1 MKEFIIN
8 KNDSGQRADKFLQ
21 KAVPLLPKSLMYKY
35 LRMKRIK
42 LNGKRCEISTRLSDG
57 DTIQLYIDD
66 EFFETPKCRDFLAA
80 PAVLSIVYEDENILL
95 LDKKCGLVVHEDDG
109 HTTDTLIN
117 RILHYLYDKG
127 EYNPD
132 KENSFTPAL
141 CNRLDRNT
149 SGIVIT
155 AKNAESLRILN
166 QKIKDR
172 EIEKRYL
179 CITVGVPPKKHD
191 TMTAYLEKNADANT
205 VKISE
210 RKTSLNKTIITTY
223 DVLKDDGRLALVD
236 VKLETGRTHQ
246 IRAHFA
252 HIGCPL
258 LGDGKY
264 GINSVNREYKIKT
277 QALCSYMLKF
287 NFVTDGG
294 ILNYLNQK
302 EFTVDNV
309 WFKDKFLQK
318 KNKNRE

>member
-1 MKEFIIN
+1 MREFIIN

-42 LNGKRCEISTRLSDG
+42 LNGKRCEISTRLAEG
-57 DTIQLYIDD
+57 DVMQLYIGD
-66 EFFETPKCRDFLAA
+66 EFFETAPEKEFLAA
-80 PAVLSIVYEDENILL
+80 PAVLNIVYEDENIML
-95 LDKKCGLVVHEDDG
+95 LDKKNGLVVHEDDE
-109 HTTDTLIN
+109 HTADTLIN

-127 EYNPD
+127 EYDPD
-132 KENSFTPAL
+132 AENSFTPSL

-149 SGIVIT
+149 GGIVIA
-155 AKNAESLRILN
+155 AKNAEALRILN

-191 TMTAYLEKNADANT
+191 TMTAYLEKNADGNT
-205 VKISE
+205 VKVSDK
-210 RKTSLNKTIITTY
+210 KTPYNKTIITTY
-223 DVLKDDGRLALVD
+223 DVLKTDGRLALVE
-236 VKLETGRTHQ
+236 VKLDTGRTHQ

-264 GINSVNREYKIKT
+264 GSNAVNREYGVKT
-277 QALCSYMLKF
+277 QALYSYKLKF
-287 NFVTDGG
+287 VFTSESGV
-294 ILNYLNQK
+294 LEYLNGK
-302 EFTVDNV
+302 EFAVKDV
-309 WFKDKFLQK
+309 WFRDKFLA
-318 KNKNRE
+318 NR